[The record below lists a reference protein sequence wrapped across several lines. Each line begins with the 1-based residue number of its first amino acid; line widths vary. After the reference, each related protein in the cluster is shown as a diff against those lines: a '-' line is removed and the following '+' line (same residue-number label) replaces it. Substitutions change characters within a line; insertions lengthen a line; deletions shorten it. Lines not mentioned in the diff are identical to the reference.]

1 MLHISKTGN
10 FNLNMCETLQFCSW
24 STLAFF
30 FKYFFLLWRKNPSW
44 VCLLQYIYTHTCSRD
59 FYLAEVWPVEYWLTR
74 SLFFPVLRDELFYLV
89 TCWTPGFEQLSM
101 VPATMNFSILIKI
114 DEVDQQLTAREA
126 DKTGWVPAHSWA
138 RSRGKHCNL
147 TSIYLQ
153 PTLKTKGF
161 RFKTMLLQCC
171 SLCLLHLTLNP
182 KSLRET
188 LSSVPS
194 C

>member
-1 MLHISKTGN
+1 MIPLYRVILK
-10 FNLNMCETLQFCSW
+10 L
-24 STLAFF
+24 
-30 FKYFFLLWRKNPSW
+30 
-44 VCLLQYIYTHTCSRD
+44 YTHSTCSRD